1 MSTANQKPTA
11 RPARIAER
19 VPDELVDKALSA
31 AVR

>member
-1 MSTANQKPTA
+1 MSILNQEPMA
-11 RPARIAER
+11 RPLRIAVR